1 MNVMQVATLAWSVLL
16 SVPAFVLSAGS
27 YCGLTPA
34 GGDNVTLAT
43 EGLCFT
49 LQPRLAS
56 CMCSVLNSMIM
67 LVLHLVRLM
76 HLKPLV
82 VTLGCTALLSVPALV
97 RSAGSYCGL
106 TLVGG

>member
-1 MNVMQVATLAWSVLL
+1 
-16 SVPAFVLSAGS
+16 
-27 YCGLTPA
+27 
-34 GGDNVTLAT
+34 
-43 EGLCFT
+43 
-49 LQPRLAS
+49 
-56 CMCSVLNSMIM
+56 MII
-67 LVLHLVRLM
+67 LVLHLVHLM

>member
-1 MNVMQVATLAWSVLL
+1 MYVATLAWSVLL

-27 YCGLTPA
+27 YCGLTPV
-34 GGDNVTLAT
+34 GGGGNVTLAT

-67 LVLHLVRLM
+67 LVLHLVHLM

-97 RSAGSYCGL
+97 LSAGSYCGL
-106 TLVGG
+106 THVGG